1 MDRAVSSHEAQRA
14 QSVPDRVQLVRHR
27 HRRRRRNT
35 MVEPLT
41 TALPA
46 EIPARPDARFEIGP
60 VRYPKLFA
68 RNTIPITLS
77 DGAILSADILRPG
90 DVGGPTAEPL
100 PAIINFTPYNKMFN
114 RHGMRLHKAAR
125 RLAGRVRASDRTR
138 MTARDVVRTP
148 AGGVLEPFA
157 INRTAVARGYV
168 GLMVDVRGTGTSTG
182 AWDFFSPREQLDY
195 VEVLDWV
202 REQPWCNGDIAVMGL
217 SYGAISALH
226 TAAQRPEG
234 LKVVFAIEAGENPP
248 RELGLT
254 GGALTPGMLVWILG
268 VNGAKWI
275 PALPGLLREGLA
287 GKFLRERLT
296 QRSGWT
302 AHALRIA
309 LDADH
314 PDGYLNA
321 MWASKLPRLEQ
332 IEVPTWIH
340 GGWHDVY
347 NRSNFRMYDRIPVPE
362 GAKQVLV
369 DDSYHLTPG
378 SGFGD
383 SGSPQALDELQ
394 TAFFD
399 RWVKGIDNGIDR
411 YGPITLRR
419 QGDGNWLS
427 RDRYPA
433 PDARVHRLYL
443 TGERTGTAIHAGTD
457 AGLSAEPSEVD
468 TRLPLPGGRVS
479 AASGNTAVM
488 TMGISVLFGPEHGN
502 DDRRNEA
509 TAVTFTGP
517 PLPADLVL
525 SGPMNLHL
533 RAEAAGT
540 DAFWSVT
547 VCDVHPDGRS
557 VPITRGA
564 LLSSLRYTDTDASD
578 YTDGELLFPV
588 HPLTAGSARPVVPG
602 EPFDIDIEISPTEAL
617 VRAGHRLR
625 IAVSRTS
632 FPRHLIPPW
641 RSRRITGQT
650 VVLDTE
656 YPSYLSFRAR
666 RED

>member
-1 MDRAVSSHEAQRA
+1 MA
-14 QSVPDRVQLVRHR
+14 
-27 HRRRRRNT
+27 
-35 MVEPLT
+35 EPLT

-46 EIPARPDARFEIGP
+46 EFSVSPDTRFDIGP

-68 RNTIPITLS
+68 HNTIPITMS
-77 DGAILSADILRPG
+77 DGAILTADVLRPG
-90 DVGGPTAEPL
+90 DADGPTAEPL
-100 PAIINFTPYNKMFN
+100 PAIINFTPYNKMLN
-114 RHGMRLHKAAR
+114 RHGMRWHATAR

-195 VEVLDWV
+195 VEVLRWV

-234 LKVVFAIEAGENPP
+234 LRAVFAIEAGENPP

-275 PALPGLLREGLA
+275 PAWPGLVRAGLA
-287 GKFLRERLT
+287 GQFLRDRLT
-296 QRSGWT
+296 HRSGWIE
-302 AHALRIA
+302 HALRIA
-309 LDADH
+309 LDTDH

-321 MWASKLPRLEQ
+321 MWAAKLPRLER
-332 IEVPTWIH
+332 IEAPTWIH

-347 NRSNFRMYDRIPVPE
+347 NRSNFSMYERIPLP
-362 GAKQVLV
+362 GGMKQVLV

-383 SGSPQALDELQ
+383 AGNPQALDELQ

-411 YGPITLRR
+411 YGPITVRR
-419 QGDGNWLS
+419 QGDGSWLS
-427 RDRYPA
+427 HTQYPPA
-433 PDARVHRLYL
+433 DARVQRLYL
-443 TGERTGTAIHAGTD
+443 SGERSGAAEHANTD
-457 AGLSAEPSEVD
+457 AALSPTPCATE

-479 AASGNTAVM
+479 AASNNTAVM
-488 TMGISVLFGPEHGN
+488 TMGISVLFGSEHGN

-509 TAVTFTGP
+509 TAVTFTGA
-517 PLPADLVL
+517 PLEADLIL
-525 SGPMNLHL
+525 TGPMNLHL
-533 RAEAAGT
+533 RAVADGT
-540 DAFWSVT
+540 DAFWSIT
-547 VCDVHPDGRS
+547 VCDVHPDGTS

-564 LLSSLRYTDTDASD
+564 LLSSLRHNDSDAS
-578 YTDGELLFPV
+578 YYVDGELLFAM
-588 HPLTAGSARPVVPG
+588 HPLTAESAQPLTPG
-602 EPFDIDIEISPTEAL
+602 EPFDIDIEINPTEAL
-617 VRAGHRLR
+617 LRVGHRLR

-632 FPRHLIPPW
+632 FPRHLIAPW
-641 RSRRITGQT
+641 RKRHIASQA
-650 VVLDTE
+650 VLIDPE
-656 YPSYLSFRAR
+656 HPSYLGFQTR
-666 RED
+666 RPD

>member
-1 MDRAVSSHEAQRA
+1 MA
-14 QSVPDRVQLVRHR
+14 
-27 HRRRRRNT
+27 
-35 MVEPLT
+35 EPLT
-41 TALPA
+41 TALPS
-46 EIPARPDARFEIGP
+46 EIPVPPDHRFDIGP
-60 VRYPKLFA
+60 VRYSKFFA
-68 RNTIPITLS
+68 HNTIPIEMS
-77 DGAILSADILRPG
+77 DGAILTADILRPG
-90 DVGGPTAEPL
+90 TADGPTSEPL
-100 PAIINFTPYNKMFN
+100 PAIVNFTPYNKMLN
-114 RHGMRLHKAAR
+114 RHVMRMNKTTR

-182 AWDFFSPREQLDY
+182 AWDFFSPREQLDN
-195 VEVLDWV
+195 VEVLAWV
-202 REQPWCNGDIAVMGL
+202 REQSWCNGDIAVMGL

-226 TAAQRPEG
+226 TAARRPAG
-234 LKVVFAIEAGENPP
+234 LKAVFAIEAGENPP

-275 PALPGLLREGLA
+275 PALPGLLRAGLA
-287 GKFLRERLT
+287 GKFLRDRLT
-296 QRSGWT
+296 HPSGWT
-302 AHALRIA
+302 GHALRIA
-309 LDADH
+309 LEADH

-321 MWASKLPRLEQ
+321 MWASKLPHLEQ

-347 NRSNFRMYDRIPVPE
+347 NRSNFRMYDRIPVE
-362 GAKQVLV
+362 AGAKQVLV

-383 SGSPQALDELQ
+383 PGSPQALDELQ

-419 QGDGNWLS
+419 QGDGKWLS
-427 RDRYPA
+427 HDRYPA
-433 PDARVHRLYL
+433 PHARVQRLYL
-443 TGERTGTAIHAGTD
+443 TEDPTGTATHAGTD
-457 AGLSAEPSEVD
+457 AGLSPTPTGTEA
-468 TRLPLPGGRVS
+468 RLPLPGGRVS
-479 AASGNTAVM
+479 AASNNTAVM
-488 TMGISVLFGPEHGN
+488 TMGISVLLGAEHGN

-517 PLPADLVL
+517 PLDTDLTL
-525 SGPMNLHL
+525 TGPMNLHL
-533 RAEAAGT
+533 RAEADGA

-547 VCDVHPDGRS
+547 VCDVHPDGTS

-564 LLSSLRYTDTDASD
+564 LLSSLRFTDTDAS
-578 YTDGELLFPV
+578 YYVDGELLFPM
-588 HPLTAGSARPVVPG
+588 HPLTADSARPVRPG
-602 EPFDIDIEISPTEAL
+602 HPFDIDIEINPTEAL

-625 IAVSRTS
+625 IAVSHTS

-641 RSRRITGQT
+641 RKRGITRQT
-650 VVLDTE
+650 VVLDPE
-656 YPSYLSFRAR
+656 HPSYLSFQSYRQ
-666 RED
+666 E